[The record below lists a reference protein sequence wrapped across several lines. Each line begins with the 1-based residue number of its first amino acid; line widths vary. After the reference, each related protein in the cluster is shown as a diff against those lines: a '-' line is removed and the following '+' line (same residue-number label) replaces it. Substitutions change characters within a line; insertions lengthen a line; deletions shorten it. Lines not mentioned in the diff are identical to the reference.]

1 MERQP
6 LGKLAPAQP
15 HGASSLRPAHLGP
28 PPASDAAPVKRGRG
42 RPPGAKNKK
51 TLLLEAM
58 MGGEPR
64 NAFTPTPGS
73 RPLDSAL
80 SAPLSAPSLSMPS
93 WDSLG
98 RASPSPV
105 PTGVVPQTA
114 TRTPKP
120 APAPAIPVGTVVD
133 RVAASALRQVSHRFV
148 DLRDVVKRAREE
160 SAAVDEWRYGAMR
173 RVDAAE
179 EAAEDEA
186 TRRLRR
192 NAALMAEVMTPVSN
206 DGDDDSSKNDRSK
219 VDSSREETLDTRV
232 ARLRA
237 AVDVTSEDDDAVV
250 QESSRAGDEAAFES
264 LLARLDGAV
273 TKKQI
278 EAAKNAFAKRFPT
291 IDPGSTAASNERA
304 TGAATLAKV
313 EGGAELPAGWTAS
326 SISL

>member
-206 DGDDDSSKNDRSK
+206 DDDDDSSKNDRSK
-219 VDSSREETLDTRV
+219 VDSITETLDTRV

-237 AVDVTSEDDDAVV
+237 AVDVTSDDDAVV

-278 EAAKNAFAKRFPT
+278 EAAKNAFAKRFPQS
-291 IDPGSTAASNERA
+291 IEDSNAPSNERA

>member
-114 TRTPKP
+114 TRAPKP
-120 APAPAIPVGTVVD
+120 APALAPIPVGTVVD
-133 RVAASALRQVSHRFV
+133 RVAASALRQVSHRLD

-206 DGDDDSSKNDRSK
+206 DDDDDSSKNDRSK
-219 VDSSREETLDTRV
+219 ADSTAETLDTRV

-237 AVDVTSEDDDAVV
+237 AVDVTSEDDDVGL

-291 IDPGSTAASNERA
+291 IGGSNAASNERA
-304 TGAATLAKV
+304 TGAVTLAKV

>member
-114 TRTPKP
+114 TRAPKP
-120 APAPAIPVGTVVD
+120 APAPAPIPVSTVVD

-206 DGDDDSSKNDRSK
+206 DDDDSSKNDRSK
-219 VDSSREETLDTRV
+219 VDSTEETLDTRV

-237 AVDVTSEDDDAVV
+237 AVDVTSEDDAVV

-291 IDPGSTAASNERA
+291 IGDSTAASNERA

>member
-1 MERQP
+1 
-6 LGKLAPAQP
+6 
-15 HGASSLRPAHLGP
+15 
-28 PPASDAAPVKRGRG
+28 
-42 RPPGAKNKK
+42 
-51 TLLLEAM
+51 
-58 MGGEPR
+58 
-64 NAFTPTPGS
+64 
-73 RPLDSAL
+73 
-80 SAPLSAPSLSMPS
+80 
-93 WDSLG
+93 
-98 RASPSPV
+98 
-105 PTGVVPQTA
+105 
-114 TRTPKP
+114 
-120 APAPAIPVGTVVD
+120 
-133 RVAASALRQVSHRFV
+133 VSHRFV

-206 DGDDDSSKNDRSK
+206 DDDDDSSKNDRSK
-219 VDSSREETLDTRV
+219 VDSITETLDTRV

-237 AVDVTSEDDDAVV
+237 AVDVTSEDDDAGVF

-264 LLARLDGAV
+264 LLARLDGAE

-291 IDPGSTAASNERA
+291 PIGGSTAASNERA

>member
-1 MERQP
+1 
-6 LGKLAPAQP
+6 
-15 HGASSLRPAHLGP
+15 
-28 PPASDAAPVKRGRG
+28 
-42 RPPGAKNKK
+42 
-51 TLLLEAM
+51 

-114 TRTPKP
+114 TRAPKP
-120 APAPAIPVGTVVD
+120 APVPAPIPVGTVVD

-206 DGDDDSSKNDRSK
+206 DDDDDSSKNDRSK
-219 VDSSREETLDTRV
+219 ADSTEETLDTRV

-278 EAAKNAFAKRFPT
+278 EAAKNAFAKRFPQS
-291 IDPGSTAASNERA
+291 IEGSTAASNERA

>member
-114 TRTPKP
+114 TRAPKP
-120 APAPAIPVGTVVD
+120 APAPAPIPVGTVVD

-206 DGDDDSSKNDRSK
+206 DDDDDSSKNDRSK
-219 VDSSREETLDTRV
+219 VDPIEETLDTRV

-237 AVDVTSEDDDAVV
+237 AVDVTSDDDAVV

>member
-105 PTGVVPQTA
+105 PTGVVPKK
-114 TRTPKP
+114 KP
-120 APAPAIPVGTVVD
+120 APAPAPIPVSTVVD

-219 VDSSREETLDTRV
+219 ADSTEETLDTRV

-237 AVDVTSEDDDAVV
+237 AVDVTSEDDAVV

-291 IDPGSTAASNERA
+291 IGDSTAASNERA

>member
-1 MERQP
+1 
-6 LGKLAPAQP
+6 
-15 HGASSLRPAHLGP
+15 
-28 PPASDAAPVKRGRG
+28 
-42 RPPGAKNKK
+42 
-51 TLLLEAM
+51 
-58 MGGEPR
+58 
-64 NAFTPTPGS
+64 
-73 RPLDSAL
+73 
-80 SAPLSAPSLSMPS
+80 MPS

-114 TRTPKP
+114 TRAPKP
-120 APAPAIPVGTVVD
+120 APVPPIPVGTVVD

-206 DGDDDSSKNDRSK
+206 DDDDDSSKNDRSK
-219 VDSSREETLDTRV
+219 ADSTAETLDTRV

-237 AVDVTSEDDDAVV
+237 AVDVPSDDDDAVV

-278 EAAKNAFAKRFPT
+278 EAAKNAFAKRFPHS
-291 IDPGSTAASNERA
+291 IEDSNAASNERA

>member
-114 TRTPKP
+114 TRAPKP

-206 DGDDDSSKNDRSK
+206 DDDDDSSKNDRSK
-219 VDSSREETLDTRV
+219 VDSITETLDTRV

-237 AVDVTSEDDDAVV
+237 AVDVTSDDDAVV

-264 LLARLDGAV
+264 LLARLDGAE

-278 EAAKNAFAKRFPT
+278 EAAKNAFAKRFPHS
-291 IDPGSTAASNERA
+291 IGGSTAASNERA

>member
-1 MERQP
+1 MGQP
-6 LGKLAPAQP
+6 
-15 HGASSLRPAHLGP
+15 GAGVPVARAHRCGTTNR
-28 PPASDAAPVKRGRG
+28 DARAKARA
-42 RPPGAKNKK
+42 RPP
-51 TLLLEAM
+51 
-58 MGGEPR
+58 
-64 NAFTPTPGS
+64 
-73 RPLDSAL
+73 
-80 SAPLSAPSLSMPS
+80 
-93 WDSLG
+93 
-98 RASPSPV
+98 
-105 PTGVVPQTA
+105 
-114 TRTPKP
+114 
-120 APAPAIPVGTVVD
+120 IPVGTVVD

-206 DGDDDSSKNDRSK
+206 DGDDDSSKTDRSK
-219 VDSSREETLDTRV
+219 ADSTAETLDTRV

-237 AVDVTSEDDDAVV
+237 AVDVTSDDDDAGVF

-291 IDPGSTAASNERA
+291 PIGGSTAASNERA

>member
-1 MERQP
+1 
-6 LGKLAPAQP
+6 
-15 HGASSLRPAHLGP
+15 
-28 PPASDAAPVKRGRG
+28 
-42 RPPGAKNKK
+42 
-51 TLLLEAM
+51 

-114 TRTPKP
+114 TRAPKP
-120 APAPAIPVGTVVD
+120 APAPAPIPVSTVVD

-219 VDSSREETLDTRV
+219 VDSITETLDTRV

-237 AVDVTSEDDDAVV
+237 AVDVTSDDDAVV

-291 IDPGSTAASNERA
+291 IGDSTAASNERA

>member
-1 MERQP
+1 
-6 LGKLAPAQP
+6 
-15 HGASSLRPAHLGP
+15 
-28 PPASDAAPVKRGRG
+28 
-42 RPPGAKNKK
+42 
-51 TLLLEAM
+51 

-114 TRTPKP
+114 TRAPKP
-120 APAPAIPVGTVVD
+120 APAPAPIPVSTVVD

-206 DGDDDSSKNDRSK
+206 DDDDSSKNDRSK
-219 VDSSREETLDTRV
+219 VDSTEETLDTRV

-237 AVDVTSEDDDAVV
+237 AVDVTSEDDAVV

-278 EAAKNAFAKRFPT
+278 EAAKNAFAKRFPHS
-291 IDPGSTAASNERA
+291 IEDSNAASNERA

-313 EGGAELPAGWTAS
+313 EGGAELPAGWTAT

>member
-114 TRTPKP
+114 TRAPKP
-120 APAPAIPVGTVVD
+120 APAPAPIPVGTVVD

-206 DGDDDSSKNDRSK
+206 DDDYSSKNDRSK
-219 VDSSREETLDTRV
+219 VDSTEETLDTRV

-237 AVDVTSEDDDAVV
+237 AVDVTSEDDAVV

-291 IDPGSTAASNERA
+291 PIGGSTAASNERA

>member
-1 MERQP
+1 
-6 LGKLAPAQP
+6 
-15 HGASSLRPAHLGP
+15 
-28 PPASDAAPVKRGRG
+28 
-42 RPPGAKNKK
+42 
-51 TLLLEAM
+51 

-120 APAPAIPVGTVVD
+120 APAPAPIPVGTVVD

-206 DGDDDSSKNDRSK
+206 DDDDSSKNDRSK
-219 VDSSREETLDTRV
+219 ADSTAETLDTRV

-278 EAAKNAFAKRFPT
+278 EAAKNAFAKRFPHS
-291 IDPGSTAASNERA
+291 IEDSNAASNERA

>member
-1 MERQP
+1 
-6 LGKLAPAQP
+6 
-15 HGASSLRPAHLGP
+15 
-28 PPASDAAPVKRGRG
+28 
-42 RPPGAKNKK
+42 
-51 TLLLEAM
+51 

-114 TRTPKP
+114 TRAPKP
-120 APAPAIPVGTVVD
+120 APAPAPIPIGTVVD

-219 VDSSREETLDTRV
+219 VDSTEETLDTRV

-237 AVDVTSEDDDAVV
+237 AVDVTSEDDAVV

-278 EAAKNAFAKRFPT
+278 EAAKNAFAKRFPHS
-291 IDPGSTAASNERA
+291 IGGSTAASNERA

>member
-1 MERQP
+1 
-6 LGKLAPAQP
+6 
-15 HGASSLRPAHLGP
+15 
-28 PPASDAAPVKRGRG
+28 
-42 RPPGAKNKK
+42 
-51 TLLLEAM
+51 

-114 TRTPKP
+114 TRAPKP

-206 DGDDDSSKNDRSK
+206 DDDDDSSKNDRSK
-219 VDSSREETLDTRV
+219 ADSTAETLDTRV

-237 AVDVTSEDDDAVV
+237 AVDVTSDDDDAGCPRELQGGRRGGVRV
-250 QESSRAGDEAAFES
+250 TPGASRRSRD
-264 LLARLDGAV
+264 
-273 TKKQI
+273 KK
-278 EAAKNAFAKRFPT
+278 T
-291 IDPGSTAASNERA
+291 D
-304 TGAATLAKV
+304 
-313 EGGAELPAGWTAS
+313 
-326 SISL
+326 

>member
-28 PPASDAAPVKRGRG
+28 PPGGDAAPVKRGRG

-114 TRTPKP
+114 TRAPKP
-120 APAPAIPVGTVVD
+120 APAPAPIPVGTVVD

-206 DGDDDSSKNDRSK
+206 DDDDDSSKNDRSK
-219 VDSSREETLDTRV
+219 ADSTAETLDTRV

-278 EAAKNAFAKRFPT
+278 EAAKNAFAKRFPQS
-291 IDPGSTAASNERA
+291 IEGSTAASNERA

>member
-28 PPASDAAPVKRGRG
+28 PPGGDAAPVKRGRG

-120 APAPAIPVGTVVD
+120 APAPAISVGTVVD

-186 TRRLRR
+186 TQRLRR

-206 DGDDDSSKNDRSK
+206 DDDDDSSKNDRSK
-219 VDSSREETLDTRV
+219 ADSTAETLDTRV

-237 AVDVTSEDDDAVV
+237 AVDVTSDDDDAVV

-278 EAAKNAFAKRFPT
+278 EAAKNAFAKRFPHS
-291 IDPGSTAASNERA
+291 IGGSTAASNERA

>member
-1 MERQP
+1 
-6 LGKLAPAQP
+6 
-15 HGASSLRPAHLGP
+15 
-28 PPASDAAPVKRGRG
+28 
-42 RPPGAKNKK
+42 
-51 TLLLEAM
+51 

-114 TRTPKP
+114 TRAPKP
-120 APAPAIPVGTVVD
+120 APVPPIPVGTVVD

-206 DGDDDSSKNDRSK
+206 DDDDDSSKNDRSK
-219 VDSSREETLDTRV
+219 VDSITETLDTRV

-237 AVDVTSEDDDAVV
+237 AVDVTSDDDAVV

-264 LLARLDGAV
+264 LLARLDGAE

-278 EAAKNAFAKRFPT
+278 EAAKNAFAKRFPHS
-291 IDPGSTAASNERA
+291 IEDSNAASNERA

>member
-1 MERQP
+1 
-6 LGKLAPAQP
+6 
-15 HGASSLRPAHLGP
+15 
-28 PPASDAAPVKRGRG
+28 
-42 RPPGAKNKK
+42 
-51 TLLLEAM
+51 
-58 MGGEPR
+58 
-64 NAFTPTPGS
+64 
-73 RPLDSAL
+73 
-80 SAPLSAPSLSMPS
+80 
-93 WDSLG
+93 
-98 RASPSPV
+98 
-105 PTGVVPQTA
+105 
-114 TRTPKP
+114 
-120 APAPAIPVGTVVD
+120 
-133 RVAASALRQVSHRFV
+133 VSHRFV

-206 DGDDDSSKNDRSK
+206 DDDDDSSKNDRSK
-219 VDSSREETLDTRV
+219 ADSSREETLDTRV

-237 AVDVTSEDDDAVV
+237 AVDVTSDDDAVV

-264 LLARLDGAV
+264 LLARLDGAE

-291 IDPGSTAASNERA
+291 PIGGSTAASNERA

>member
-1 MERQP
+1 
-6 LGKLAPAQP
+6 
-15 HGASSLRPAHLGP
+15 
-28 PPASDAAPVKRGRG
+28 
-42 RPPGAKNKK
+42 
-51 TLLLEAM
+51 
-58 MGGEPR
+58 
-64 NAFTPTPGS
+64 
-73 RPLDSAL
+73 
-80 SAPLSAPSLSMPS
+80 
-93 WDSLG
+93 
-98 RASPSPV
+98 
-105 PTGVVPQTA
+105 
-114 TRTPKP
+114 
-120 APAPAIPVGTVVD
+120 
-133 RVAASALRQVSHRFV
+133 VSHRFV

-219 VDSSREETLDTRV
+219 ADSTEETLDTRV

-237 AVDVTSEDDDAVV
+237 AVDVTSEDDAVV

-264 LLARLDGAV
+264 LLARLDGAE

-291 IDPGSTAASNERA
+291 IGDSTAASNERA

>member
-1 MERQP
+1 
-6 LGKLAPAQP
+6 
-15 HGASSLRPAHLGP
+15 
-28 PPASDAAPVKRGRG
+28 
-42 RPPGAKNKK
+42 
-51 TLLLEAM
+51 

-120 APAPAIPVGTVVD
+120 APVPAIPVGTVVD

-219 VDSSREETLDTRV
+219 ADSTAETLDTRV

-278 EAAKNAFAKRFPT
+278 EAAKNAFAKRFPQS
-291 IDPGSTAASNERA
+291 IEGSTAASNERA

>member
-1 MERQP
+1 
-6 LGKLAPAQP
+6 
-15 HGASSLRPAHLGP
+15 
-28 PPASDAAPVKRGRG
+28 
-42 RPPGAKNKK
+42 
-51 TLLLEAM
+51 
-58 MGGEPR
+58 
-64 NAFTPTPGS
+64 
-73 RPLDSAL
+73 
-80 SAPLSAPSLSMPS
+80 MPS

-120 APAPAIPVGTVVD
+120 APVPAIPVGTVVD

-206 DGDDDSSKNDRSK
+206 DDDDDSSKNDRSK
-219 VDSSREETLDTRV
+219 VDPIEETLDTRV

-237 AVDVTSEDDDAVV
+237 AVDVTSDADDAGL

-291 IDPGSTAASNERA
+291 IEGSTAASNERA